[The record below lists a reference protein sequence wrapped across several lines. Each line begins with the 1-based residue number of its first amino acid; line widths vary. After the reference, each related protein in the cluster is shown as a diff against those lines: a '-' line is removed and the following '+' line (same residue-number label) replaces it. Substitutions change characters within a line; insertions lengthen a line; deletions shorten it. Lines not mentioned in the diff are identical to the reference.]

1 MKAKLQLN
9 AGILRIILSVSLFV
23 IIAGAVAGFVF
34 AHQRLTEYAVDISK
48 KKVDAKASE
57 TTIQSL
63 EMIEKQLEDNSKVR
77 QTADSLRL
85 DESHPE
91 FNVSEELKGIAAD
104 NNIEITL
111 TTTASAT
118 SDGTSSGTTTTP
130 ATPQV
135 APTAPSDTF
144 SITMDVKPEGS
155 ESFNETTYKDF
166 LQFLR
171 DLEQNLPK
179 IKINGVKVSNGSAG
193 DSDSSG
199 STETQG
205 ADEGILVGSISL
217 EIYIKK

>member
-9 AGILRIILSVSLFV
+9 AGILRIVLSVSLFV

-34 AHQRLTEYAVDISK
+34 AHQRLTDYAIDISK

-63 EMIEKQLEDNSKVR
+63 EMIPKQLEDNSKVR

-85 DESHPE
+85 DENHPE
-91 FNVSEELKGIAAD
+91 FNVSEELKSIAAD
-104 NNIEITL
+104 NNIEIAL

-118 SDGTSSGTTTTP
+118 SDDASSGTTTTP
-130 ATPQV
+130 VTPQT
-135 APTAPSDTF
+135 APTATSDTF

-179 IKINGVKVSNGSAG
+179 IKINGVKVSNGSA
-193 DSDSSG
+193 SDSES
-199 STETQG
+199 SDTTETQG
-205 ADEGILVGSISL
+205 ADEGILVGPISL